1 MQSQG
6 FTALLGAFLLVLPAA
21 AQQKAPRFPYQDPKA
36 PVEVRIRDLL
46 GRMTL
51 EEKVAQLRCKWIN
64 SEKDVPGPEGA
75 GVTRIRINHLP
86 PLEGARKVNQIL
98 ELFLQRSRL
107 GVPPI
112 NHNESLHGLLARG
125 STSFPQA
132 IGLAATFD
140 PVLMEKI
147 GTVIGK
153 EARARGVR
161 QVLSPVV
168 NIARDVR
175 WGRTQETYGED
186 PYLTSRMGAAY
197 CRGVGKSGV
206 ITTPKHFVA
215 NIGDGGRDS
224 NAVHFSSLLLHEIY
238 FPGFRAC
245 IREGGA
251 LSIMAAYNS
260 LDGRPCSADHWLLTE
275 ILRNEIGFRGYV
287 VSDYGSVAGI
297 MEKHH
302 TAATRLEAAVQAVEG
317 GLDVE
322 LPDVKYFG
330 KPLLEAARKG
340 ILPGDTLDLAVSRVL
355 RAKFEMGIFDKP
367 FADLKAVAWLT
378 DCPAHQALA
387 LEAGRK
393 AITLLKNRKGTLPL
407 PKTLSSIAV
416 LGPVAAKGR
425 LGNYSRSP
433 QDAVSLLEGIK
444 DILPPQTK
452 VYYAKGCGGENPALP
467 TVPAAYLRPAG
478 GPAGAQGLKGEYF
491 KGKKL
496 SGKPAF
502 LRLDRVI
509 DFDFDQK
516 APGKPLGTDDFSI
529 RWTGYLLSPG
539 EGDWKLS
546 LTSDDGIRFW
556 LDGKLL
562 VDSWNDRAA
571 TTDYVTVHF
580 KKGKTYKIKIE
591 YYENT
596 GFASVKFGWA
606 PLGKPDPL
614 LAEALEAARKADAV
628 VVAAGIDEGEGRDR
642 SKLDLPGDQEKLIQA
657 VAGLGK
663 PVIVVLYA
671 GSAVT
676 MEKWLDKVDAVVD
689 AWYPG
694 EKGGLALA
702 EVLFGDYNPAG
713 RLPITFPRSVGQCPL
728 YYNFK
733 PTGRGYGY
741 VDQSGS
747 PRFPFGYGLSYTTFR
762 YSSLVIE
769 PKKPAM
775 GQTVKVA
782 FKVKNT
788 GKRVGD
794 EVVQLYLRD
803 LVASLSQPLK
813 ELKRFKRITLKPGE
827 EKEVVFHLQPADLAF
842 YTRAGRLKVEP
853 GEFQVMVG
861 ASSADIKLRGSFTVT
876 GY

>member
-1 MQSQG
+1 MMRPG
-6 FTALLGAFLLVLPAA
+6 FQALLFGLFLALPIPA
-21 AQQKAPRFPYQDPKA
+21 QKASTPYPYQDPKA
-36 PVEVRIRDLL
+36 PVEVRVRDLL

-75 GVTRIRINHLP
+75 GIVRIWINHLP
-86 PLEGARKVNQIL
+86 PLEGARKVNRIL
-98 ELFLQRSRL
+98 KLFLERSRL
-107 GVPPI
+107 KVPPV

-140 PVLMEKI
+140 PALVEQI

-186 PYLTSRMGAAY
+186 PYLTSRIGAAY
-197 CRGVGKSGV
+197 CRGVGKSQV
-206 ITTPKHFVA
+206 VTTPKHFVA

-251 LSIMAAYNS
+251 LSVMAAYNS
-260 LDGRPCSADHWLLTE
+260 LNGRPCSADHWLLTE
-275 ILRNEIGFRGYV
+275 ILREEIGFRGYV

-297 MEKHH
+297 REKHH
-302 TAATRLEAAVQAVEG
+302 TAATMLDAAVQAVKG

-322 LPDVKYFG
+322 LPNVKYFG

-340 ILPGDTLDLAVSRVL
+340 ILPGDVLDLAVSRVL
-355 RAKFEMGIFDKP
+355 RVKFEMGIFDHP
-367 FADLKAVAWLT
+367 FADEKSVSWIT
-378 DCPAHQALA
+378 DCPPHQALA
-387 LEAGRK
+387 LKAAREAV
-393 AITLLKNRKGTLPL
+393 TLLKNKKGTLPF
-407 PKTLSSIAV
+407 PKDISSIAV
-416 LGPVAAKGR
+416 LGPAAAKGR

-433 QDAVSLLEGIK
+433 QDAVSLLEGIE
-444 DILPPQTK
+444 DILPPRAK

-467 TVPAAYLRPAG
+467 PVPPANLLPG
-478 GPAGAQGLKGEYF
+478 KAQGNVHGLKGEYF

-496 SGKPAF
+496 QGKPAF
-502 LRLDRVI
+502 TRIDPKI
-509 DFDFDQK
+509 DFDFDDTP
-516 APGKPLGTDDFSI
+516 PGKPLGKDDFSI
-529 RWTGYLLSPG
+529 RWTGFLVSPG
-539 EGDWKLS
+539 EGDWRLS
-546 LTSDDGIRFW
+546 LTSDDGVRFW

-562 VDSWNDRAA
+562 VDSWTDRAA
-571 TTDYVTVHF
+571 ATDYVKVHF
-580 KKGKTYKIKIE
+580 QEGKTYKIRIE
-591 YYENT
+591 YYENS
-596 GFASVKFGWA
+596 GFASMKFGWA
-606 PLGKPDPL
+606 PADRPDPL
-614 LAEALEAARKADAV
+614 LAEALAAARKAQVAV
-628 VVAAGIDEGEGRDR
+628 IAVGIEEGEGQDR
-642 SKLDLPGDQEKLIQA
+642 SKLDLPGDQEKLIRA
-657 VAGLGK
+657 VAALGK
-663 PVIVVLYA
+663 PTVVVLYA

-676 MEKWLDKVDAVVD
+676 MENWLDKVDAVVD

-702 EVLFGDYNPAG
+702 EVLFGDCNPAG
-713 RLPITFPRSVGQCPL
+713 RLPVTFPRSVGQCPL
-728 YYNFK
+728 YYNPK

-747 PRFPFGYGLSYTTFR
+747 PRYPFGYGLSYTSFK
-762 YSSLVIE
+762 YSDLQID

-775 GQTVKVA
+775 GRSVRVS

-788 GKRVGD
+788 GKRKGD

-803 LVASLSQPLK
+803 VTASLSQPLK
-813 ELKRFKRITLKPGE
+813 ELKRFKRITLEPGG
-827 EKEVVFHLQPADLAF
+827 EKEVVFLLQPADLAF

-853 GEFQVMVG
+853 GEFRVMVG
-861 ASSADIKLRGSFTVT
+861 ASSADIRLKGSFTLT